1 MWNAADGSMLIAST
15 TVRMNDFLKGLGSVA
30 LGGLVG
36 SCLGAAA
43 FLAIEAPLHIKAL
56 MPPTAEAQ
64 VDGGNQPRQ

>member
-15 TVRMNDFLKGLGSVA
+15 TVLMNDFLKGLGSVA

>member
-1 MWNAADGSMLIAST
+1 MWNVADGSMLIASKN
-15 TVRMNDFLKGLGSVA
+15 VLMNGFLKGVGSVA

-56 MPPTAEAQ
+56 MPTTVEAQ
-64 VDGGNQPRQ
+64 VDGGN